1 MGSSNSSRL
10 SFGPLA
16 AAEGAGS
23 GPHAVPLLHE
33 GLRFSPYLAAA
44 LVTEI
49 VLPQTDPQVDSVS
62 ALQLMQAPQ
71 MQMP

>member
-1 MGSSNSSRL
+1 MQSLYSTKAS
-10 SFGPLA
+10 
-16 AAEGAGS
+16 
-23 GPHAVPLLHE
+23 V
-33 GLRFSPYLAAA
+33 FSPYLAAA